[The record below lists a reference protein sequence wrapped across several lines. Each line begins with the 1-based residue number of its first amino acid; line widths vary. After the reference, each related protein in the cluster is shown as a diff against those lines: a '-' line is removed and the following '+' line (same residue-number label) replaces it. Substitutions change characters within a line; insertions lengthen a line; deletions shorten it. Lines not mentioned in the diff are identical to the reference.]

1 MKCQRPDNKLSAPYN
16 KITVLAKIHKNA
28 KNAMK
33 GGV

>member
-1 MKCQRPDNKLSAPYN
+1 MIIIDNTLSAPYN